1 MDTILSADSLKSG
14 RRRRTYTAQF
24 KADMVAQCLQGD
36 VSLASLAVDHG
47 MNPNVL
53 HRWVLE
59 HERYGKHSLPGDGE
73 GALVAQPRDMS
84 PANWIPLSASPGTTD
99 RPVVAKAP
107 DKIIDALAPSTDADP
122 QARSTIAL
130 ELAAQGL
137 RMTLRWPGE
146 DRRGLAGFVREL
158 LT

>member
-1 MDTILSADSLKSG
+1 MSADSLKSG

-24 KADMVAQCLQGD
+24 KADLVAQCLQGD

-59 HERYGKHSLPGDGE
+59 HERYGKHSLSDDGDGF
-73 GALVAQPRDMS
+73 LVAQTRDMS
-84 PANWIPLSASPGTTD
+84 LANWIPLSPAPSTVD
-99 RPVVAKAP
+99 RQVVAKAP
-107 DKIIDALAPSTDADP
+107 DKIIDALHPKADTDL
-122 QARSTIAL
+122 QARSAIAL
-130 ELAAQGL
+130 ELTGRGL
-137 RMTLRWPGE
+137 SLTLRWPVQE
-146 DRRGLAGFVREL
+146 HKALADWTRTL

>member
-1 MDTILSADSLKSG
+1 MSTDSLNSG

-59 HERYGKHSLPGDGE
+59 HERYGKHSLPDDGDA
-73 GALVAQPRDMS
+73 ALVAQTRDMS
-84 PANWIPLSASPGTTD
+84 PANWIPLNPSPGTIG
-99 RPVVAKAP
+99 RQVVAKAP
-107 DKIIDALAPSTDADP
+107 ASSSSIVV
-122 QARSTIAL
+122 
-130 ELAAQGL
+130 
-137 RMTLRWPGE
+137 PG
-146 DRRGLAGFVREL
+146 
-158 LT
+158 

>member
-1 MDTILSADSLKSG
+1 MSSNSLKSG
-14 RRRRTYTAQF
+14 RLRRTYTPQF

-59 HERYGKHSLPGDGE
+59 HERYGKHSLPDDGDA
-73 GALVAQPRDMS
+73 ALVAPRRDMS
-84 PANWIPLSASPGTTD
+84 LANWIPLNTSPGTIV
-99 RPVVAKAP
+99 RQVVAKAP
-107 DKIIDALAPSTDADP
+107 DKILDAPHPKADADL
-122 QARSTIAL
+122 QTSSTIAL
-130 ELAAQGL
+130 ELAAKDL
-137 RMTLRWPGE
+137 RMTVRWPGE
-146 DRRGLAGFVREL
+146 DRRGLVGFVREL